1 MKAQMDKVRNHL
13 GDLGALAGKTELAE
27 KQILAQAQKRLT
39 EVETAIQR
47 ARPGVEAA
55 PETAQD
61 RYLDLLK
68 ERGQLNIVI
77 SKAQHALGL
86 S

>member
-1 MKAQMDKVRNHL
+1 MKAHMEKARNQL
-13 GDLGALAGKTELAE
+13 GDLGALASKTELAE
-27 KQILAQAQKRLT
+27 KKILAQAQKRLT
-39 EVETAIQR
+39 EVETAIER

-55 PETAQD
+55 PDTAQD

-68 ERGQLNIVI
+68 ERGQLSIVI
-77 SKAQHALGL
+77 AKAQHALGL